1 MSVSSETRDSI
12 LSALRR
18 FVADAFRE
26 GRQAG
31 LESGTPLVS
40 SGIVDSAGVVQL
52 VLFAEQRFGVV
63 IADAEVKLETFDT
76 LGALADLILSKRA
89 S

>member
-1 MSVSSETRDSI
+1 MAAPTETRDTI

-18 FVADAFRE
+18 YVADSFRE

-31 LESGTPLVS
+31 LEPGTHLVS

-52 VLFAEQRFGVV
+52 VLFAERRFGVV
-63 IADAEVKLETFDT
+63 IEDAEVKLENFDT
-76 LGALADLILSKRA
+76 LATLADLILRKRV
-89 S
+89 